1 MEQSPCV
8 TSSVFVVCNRCL
20 QILFLDNN
28 MAVIELRCH
37 RSNFFRHITFPRSG
51 RKFVKCGAKPVTLE
65 YASDVVTLSFQYSQ
79 LLSNCVL
86 KVQMTRCV
94 LNKQVM
100 VLLACQVCFVSCRQR
115 MMVNNLR
122 GLYVTLQIG
131 VIKASLS
138 VAYITTRIL
147 VCYVILSVEC

>member
-1 MEQSPCV
+1 M
-8 TSSVFVVCNRCL
+8 
-20 QILFLDNN
+20 
-28 MAVIELRCH
+28 
-37 RSNFFRHITFPRSG
+37 
-51 RKFVKCGAKPVTLE
+51 KCWAKPIALE
-65 YASDVVTLSFQYSQ
+65 YAADVCTLSCQYSQ

-86 KVQMTRCV
+86 KVQVTRCV